1 MFTLEI
7 NEDSLTLKFEDKDRG
22 LKIVC
27 CPEDITC
34 LTDGGFDSCPSNGE
48 FYFYKKDTKIVFTCA
63 KYGNGSGGSL
73 EISVDV
79 TPEIAESYERILEEW
94 KTFLQER
101 DEEDSE

>member
-34 LTDGGFDSCPSNGE
+34 LTDDGFDNS
-48 FYFYKKDTKIVFTCA
+48 
-63 KYGNGSGGSL
+63 
-73 EISVDV
+73 
-79 TPEIAESYERILEEW
+79 
-94 KTFLQER
+94 
-101 DEEDSE
+101 